1 MQSFYKSLHSI
12 VLSCFRMVFFVI
24 CAINILAA
32 QIKLNIEDV
41 KISSQVPPDVPKRLF
56 RATQAAL
63 IEYEKA
69 ASMLDPNTNKVSGT
83 AIERFKKMLTPN
95 AKLLQDFVPKSTN
108 MLDASEYSAAALGT
122 FSNTGMPMQL
132 LSAKADRI
140 AYEGNSYFV
149 YVKIDKKMLVSLEN
163 GTVSKVS
170 GNKVK
175 TTFVY
180 QMERNKQ
187 EDAYLFRVLTR
198 VDKVE
203 PIEPE
208 LTATIYGRY
217 GIANYALK
225 QPSATTFTL
234 TSPLDVEGG
243 LRIDYVTAR
252 KIILGLGAQ
261 YNQQGFYFNAAPYK
275 YQVQTNTTG
284 AGGKIATTEKYDK
297 TVDITNLTGSCV
309 MSSLSIP
316 LSLGYR
322 IVNTKKY
329 KVNLRA
335 FALANLM
342 LKASETSS
350 ANVVYTGNFTET
362 LSDGRTVTFTI
373 NDLKDK
379 EIYNLGV
386 RNAALRGAA
395 LDTKTSFAAGLE
407 PEFQYL
413 INKQMRLSLAV
424 SYVQNLTTLFD
435 GKANAS
441 GAEIY
446 SKTETNDN
454 KSVLQTYM
462 NNLGYAAPNISIGV
476 VYRFFQD

>member
-1 MQSFYKSLHSI
+1 MSPFYKSPNHTSRSFFGMAFI
-12 VLSCFRMVFFVI
+12 FCFASLS
-24 CAINILAA
+24 LTA
-32 QIKLNIEDV
+32 QVKLYIEDV

-63 IEYEKA
+63 LEYEKA
-69 ASMLDPNTNKVSGT
+69 ASMLDANTSKVSGS
-83 AIERFKKMLTPN
+83 AVERFKKMLTPN
-95 AKLLQDFVPKSTN
+95 AKLLQDFVPKSTT
-108 MLDASEYSAAALGT
+108 MLDASEYAAAALGT
-122 FSNTGMPMQL
+122 FANTGMPSQL

-140 AYEGNSYFV
+140 VYEGNSYFV
-149 YVKIDKKMLVSLEN
+149 YVKVDKKMLVSLEN

-208 LTATIYGRY
+208 ITATVYGRY

-225 QPSATTFTL
+225 QPSATTFAL
-234 TSPLDVEGG
+234 TAPSDFGVG
-243 LRIDYVTAR
+243 LRFDYITAQ
-252 KIILGLGAQ
+252 KIIIGLGAQ
-261 YNQQGFYFNAAPYK
+261 YNKQGFSFNAAPYNYK
-275 YQVQTNTTG
+275 VLTNTTG

-297 TVDITNLTGSCV
+297 TVDISNLTGSCT

-322 IVNTKKY
+322 LVNTKKY

-342 LKASETSS
+342 LSANETSS
-350 ANVVYTGNFTET
+350 AKVVYTGDFTET
-362 LSDGRTVTFTI
+362 LSDGRVVTFTI
-373 NDLKDK
+373 TDLKAGS
-379 EIYNLGV
+379 YNLGV
-386 RNAALRGAA
+386 QAANVNAAA

-407 PEFQYL
+407 PEFQYI
-413 INKQMRLSLAV
+413 INKQIRLSIAA
-424 SYVQNLTTLFD
+424 SYVQNLTTLLD
-435 GKANAS
+435 GKGNATDV
-441 GAEIY
+441 EIF
-446 SKTETNDN
+446 SKNETNDN

-476 VYRFFQD
+476 VYRFIKD